1 MCPIPE
7 IPNYSNQCA
16 VDQSGSSSAC
26 SSTQTRYRNLFVQSI
41 ANLPSDASDSQVDSL
56 FHCPITGDFIVN
68 PVISPDGITYE
79 RNAILAWLRTNP
91 RDPMTRSPLS
101 SNQLRPNNLARTL
114 TTTYTG
120 VDPATLAEPFNDQLV
135 GHSRR
140 DLRDVMNT
148 FTNNIGR
155 IVAVSHVVDRVPGQ
169 LGAEASN
176 ECNDGNPIGSSALSI
191 GSTVA
196 AALQPF
202 VEATLGASVYGA
214 STVSSADASTVGFSN
229 STVSSVDSS
238 SNNQS
243 SEQQTTPSSRQ
254 QAPGSEESTNHARR
268 PGGKG

>member
-1 MCPIPE
+1 MCPIPVT
-7 IPNYSNQCA
+7 PDYSKQCA
-16 VDQSGSSSAC
+16 VDQSGNSSAC
-26 SSTQTRYRNLFVQSI
+26 SSTQTRYRNLLVQSI
-41 ANLPSDASDSQVDSL
+41 ANLPEDAPDSQIDSL

-101 SNQLRPNNLARTL
+101 ANQLRPNNLARTL

-120 VDPATLAEPFNDQLV
+120 VDPASLAEPFNDQLV
-135 GHSRR
+135 GHRRR
-140 DLRDVMNT
+140 DLNDVMNT

-155 IVAVSHVVDRVPGQ
+155 IVAVSRAVDRVPGQ
-169 LGAEASN
+169 LGAEATN
-176 ECNDGNPIGSSALSI
+176 ESNDGNPFGSTGLSI
-191 GSTVA
+191 GSTVS
-196 AALQPF
+196 AALQPI
-202 VEATLGASVYGA
+202 VEATLGASIYGA

-229 STVSSVDSS
+229 STASSADSS

-243 SEQQTTPSSRQ
+243 SEQQTAPSSGP
-254 QAPGSEESTNHARR
+254 QAPGSEEPTNHTRR